1 MTLHGSRFDQLVGVS
16 APRVRKHVIWS
27 LKTGTQEAV
36 DAYEF
41 SKYSDGHTFGTNRWR
56 FTVGALK
63 DQDQLEALPEAKP
76 LRVRSTFMLG
86 VGNAI
91 LYPVCYASDSTTDVR
106 GMKIR
111 TSQIR
116 TEMFAAYGQLA
127 PQVQTALRI
136 SDGIDG
142 QEWAFDDLE
151 ETLAELPEQ
160 PKMLLLAY
168 ASNREGGLLNCFVG
182 EAKLDLSGSVS
193 WEWIEPLAIT
203 DAEGGTGGI
212 SVVSP
217 IDPSAPGFGT
227 GAEPSINLEDA
238 DDTANESNEH

>member
-1 MTLHGSRFDQLVGVS
+1 MALRSSRFDQLVGAS

-27 LKTGTQEAV
+27 LKTGTQEAI

-63 DQDQLEALPEAKP
+63 DQDQLQELPEAKP
-76 LRVRSTFMLG
+76 MRVQSTFMLG

-106 GMKIR
+106 EMKIR

-116 TEMFAAYGQLA
+116 SEMFAAYGKLA

-142 QEWAFDDLE
+142 QEWTIEDLE
-151 ETLAELPEQ
+151 EKLEELPGQ

-182 EAKLDLSGSVS
+182 EAKLDLSGAVS
-193 WEWIEPLAIT
+193 WEWLEPLAIT
-203 DAEGGTGGI
+203 DAQGGTGGI
-212 SVVSP
+212 SAVAP
-217 IDPSAPGFGT
+217 IDPSTPGFGT
-227 GAEPSINLEDA
+227 GAEPSIDLQDA

>member
-1 MTLHGSRFDQLVGVS
+1 
-16 APRVRKHVIWS
+16 
-27 LKTGTQEAV
+27 
-36 DAYEF
+36 
-41 SKYSDGHTFGTNRWR
+41 
-56 FTVGALK
+56 
-63 DQDQLEALPEAKP
+63 
-76 LRVRSTFMLG
+76 
-86 VGNAI
+86 
-91 LYPVCYASDSTTDVR
+91 
-106 GMKIR
+106 
-111 TSQIR
+111 
-116 TEMFAAYGQLA
+116 
-127 PQVQTALRI
+127 
-136 SDGIDG
+136 
-142 QEWAFDDLE
+142 
-151 ETLAELPEQ
+151 
-160 PKMLLLAY
+160 MLLLAY